1 MWPKQKCEWAW
12 NVFVTAAFEY
22 DTPKIVHIQN
32 KKVGVLYRLFQL
44 GIVGFMIGYSI
55 IYSKGYQNTQSVIG
69 AVTTKLKGVQYY
81 NATGGVPF
89 LQNCAAINGPLVL
102 DPADYVV
109 PPEQPNSFFVMT
121 NMWVTCSQTYGTCV
135 EQDPS
140 LASKCS
146 GPADCTPQ
154 STIKGNGPT
163 TGVCNNQT
171 RTCDVY
177 AWCPTEY
184 EITKITYMGPKI
196 NAENFTVLIKN
207 SIEFPNLD
215 PDFFKKNYISN
226 GDLANCINSLSGN
239 NYCPIFKLADIVNMI
254 SQAPKNFSNLATK
267 GAVVVLTI
275 RWDCDLDMS
284 LDHCN
289 PRYSARRLDTTP
301 LDTPNSS
308 GGFNFRFAKY
318 WYDSNGVQYRTLVKA
333 YGILFIVELV
343 GQGGKFSFTAMIVK
357 LGSTIALLGI
367 AAVLSD
373 MVVLYILQKRH
384 LYYRQKY
391 QMVNDEDDGGGD
403 GGNILHNSEEKHQV
417 VNDDRGGG
425 GNLLNNDEEGPLL
438 NK

>member
-1 MWPKQKCEWAW
+1 MGPKEKCMWAW
-12 NVFVTAAFEY
+12 NVFIAATFEY

-32 KKVGVLYRLFQL
+32 KKVGVLYRLLQL
-44 GIVGFMIGYSI
+44 CIAGFMIGYSI
-55 IYSKGYQNTQSVIG
+55 IYSKGYQDTQTVIG

-89 LQNCAAINGPLVL
+89 LQNCVATNGPLVL
-102 DPADYVV
+102 DPADYVI

-121 NMWVTCSQTYGTCV
+121 NMWVTCNQTYGTCV

-154 STIKGNGPT
+154 STIKGDGVLCLG
-163 TGVCNNQT
+163 TGIN
-171 RTCDVY
+171 
-177 AWCPTEY
+177 
-184 EITKITYMGPKI
+184 MGPKI

-207 SIEFPNLD
+207 TIQFPNLD
-215 PDFFKKNYISN
+215 SNFFKKNYISN
-226 GDLANCINSLSGN
+226 GDLANCTNSLIGN

-254 SQAPKNFSNLATK
+254 SQEPKNFSNLATK
-267 GAVVVLTI
+267 GAVVVLMIT
-275 RWDCDLDMS
+275 WNCDLDMS

-301 LDTPNSS
+301 LDTASNS

-318 WYDSNGVQYRTLVKA
+318 WYDSNGVQYRTLIKA
-333 YGILFIVELV
+333 YGISFVVELV
-343 GQGGKFSFTAMIVK
+343 GQ
-357 LGSTIALLGI
+357 

-373 MVVLYILQKRH
+373 MVVLYVMQKRH
-384 LYYRQKY
+384 LYYQVKY
-391 QMVNDEDDGGGD
+391 QVVNDEDDSVGE
-403 GGNILHNSEEKHQV
+403 SK
-417 VNDDRGGG
+417 
-425 GNLLNNDEEGPLL
+425 LNHSEEGPLL